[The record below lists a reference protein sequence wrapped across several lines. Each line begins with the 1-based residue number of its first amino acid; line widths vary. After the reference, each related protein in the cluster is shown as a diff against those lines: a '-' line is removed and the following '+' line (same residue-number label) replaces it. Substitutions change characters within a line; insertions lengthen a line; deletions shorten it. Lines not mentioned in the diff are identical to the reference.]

1 MGLPSFGVVSGDI
14 LDNSANEIK
23 NRVYTKAIIKV
34 RSAGCWVS
42 SYSDYQQF
50 LSDKII
56 SCRDSGWTFK
66 RIADWFNANG
76 FQTPR
81 NKTFSDR
88 HVHGILKKRLARDE
102 RFFAEPTVTIIDT
115 DLLYEVQSPLKE

>member
-1 MGLPSFGVVSGDI
+1 VGLPSFGVVSGDI
-14 LDNSANEIK
+14 LDNSTNEI
-23 NRVYTKAIIKV
+23 NSQNCRRVFTKAVIKV

-50 LSDKII
+50 ISDKII

-102 RFFAEPTVTIIDT
+102 RFFAEPEVTIVDSS
-115 DLLYEVQSPLKE
+115 LHYE